1 MAGKKPA
8 PKPKKTAPAAARKS
22 AKPVHAPVRKHA
34 AASAASKL
42 PPAKARAKPGAAV
55 AASGGKSSL
64 KGPVKPVPVPVL
76 KSTPKIVPKVV
87 SRTGEKTSEKPVAA
101 KPVSRGVIAIA
112 TMKSPPLVAA
122 APGDDADGSDSSSL
136 LAGPRNVKPYV
147 AKRGERYMSK
157 EQLGHFQ
164 TILQSWKRDLMVE
177 VDRTVSHMK
186 DEAANFPDPNDRA
199 TQEEEFSLEL
209 RTRDRE
215 RKLIRK
221 IDEALKRAEEGSY
234 GYCLE
239 TGEEIGV
246 KRLEARP
253 VATLT
258 IEAQE
263 RRERRERQYGDRDD
277 RYR

>member
-1 MAGKKPA
+1 MPTKRAAAKPAKPKRAEKPKLTAKKPA
-8 PKPKKTAPAAARKS
+8 KTTAAAKPAA
-22 AKPVHAPVRKHA
+22 
-34 AASAASKL
+34 
-42 PPAKARAKPGAAV
+42 PPAKP
-55 AASGGKSSL
+55 
-64 KGPVKPVPVPVL
+64 
-76 KSTPKIVPKVV
+76 TVV
-87 SRTGEKTSEKPVAA
+87 KPVAA
-101 KPVSRGVIAIA
+101 TAVSASNSPVAQAIR
-112 TMKSPPLVAA
+112 KSPPSERIVVTANGVPSAAGLATPARAA
-122 APGDDADGSDSSSL
+122 ANDSDAEESIEAGSL
-136 LAGPRNVKPYV
+136 LAGPRNVTPYIT
-147 AKRGERYMSK
+147 KRGEAYMNK
-157 EQLGHFQ
+157 EQLEHFRN
-164 TILQSWKRDLMVE
+164 ILNSWKLDLMVE

-221 IDEALKRAEEGSY
+221 IDEALKRVEDGSY